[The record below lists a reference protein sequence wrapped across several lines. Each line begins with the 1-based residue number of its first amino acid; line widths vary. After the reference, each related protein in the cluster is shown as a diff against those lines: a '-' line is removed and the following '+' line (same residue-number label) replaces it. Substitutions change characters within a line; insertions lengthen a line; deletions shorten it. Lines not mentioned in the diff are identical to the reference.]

1 MNPVTLAI
9 ALLVAVVVWGLIVRH
24 LTAMP
29 WAEAGGGAHLR
40 DVDPIDQP
48 AAKVAF
54 YALLAVITS
63 LFLLFFTAY
72 NMRMDPHHGGDWHPV
87 TEPAMLWFNTV
98 LLIISSIFMQ
108 WARGLATRSEPQKL
122 MLALICGGLLT
133 IAFLGAQLVAWEQL
147 QASGQFSPSNPA
159 SAFFY
164 LLTAVHGFHLIGGMV
179 VWGLTLRKIKRG
191 ATAESIQ
198 LTVELCSVY
207 WHYLLVVW
215 LILFALLAST

>member
-1 MNPVTLAI
+1 
-9 ALLVAVVVWGLIVRH
+9 
-24 LTAMP
+24 MP

-40 DVDPIDQP
+40 DVHPIEQP

-72 NMRMDPHHGGDWHPV
+72 NMRMNPSHGGDWHSV
-87 TEPAMLWFNTV
+87 AEPGLLWLNTG
-98 LLIISSIFMQ
+98 LLIISSVAMQ
-108 WARGLATRSEPQKL
+108 WAKSLAKQDNRQKL
-122 MLALICGGLLT
+122 FLALVCGGLLT
-133 IAFLGAQLVAWEQL
+133 VAFLIGQLVAWKQM
-147 QASGQFSPSNPA
+147 QASGQYSLVNPA

-164 LLTAVHGFHLIGGMV
+164 LLTAVHGFHLIGGLV
-179 VWGLTLRKIKRG
+179 VWGLTLSKIK
-191 ATAESIQ
+191 AEVPVQSLR

-215 LILFALLAST
+215 LLLFALLVST